1 MRLHWGVLTDLIV
14 GSEFGKPCY
23 PETIIYFS
31 SQALESIDLEI
42 WIYLPIESSGKHV
55 LVLFTIP
62 ACLPGFIWK
71 LISFSIILISS
82 SEAYTRFNYIS
93 PEFYKYSY

>member
-23 PETIIYFS
+23 PETIIHFS

-82 SEAYTRFNYIS
+82 SEAYTRFS
-93 PEFYKYSY
+93 